1 MARKD
6 PRRRRYVRR
15 LGSIERELLEELSA
29 GDLLYGFLLS
39 ARSTRRMFRLAR
51 ERAAYR
57 QRRKQA
63 IQRLIDEEFINSS
76 ANRLSISESGKGALG
91 VAIGIARSLA
101 EKKVWDGK
109 WRIVVFDIPEKYA
122 ALRNRI
128 RTLLKKIGFVQLQQS
143 VWVFPYECED
153 LTLMIKK
160 ESDLS
165 AYILYGVLER
175 IDDESRLKRA
185 FGL

>member
-1 MARKD
+1 
-6 PRRRRYVRR
+6 
-15 LGSIERELLEELSA
+15 
-29 GDLLYGFLLS
+29 
-39 ARSTRRMFRLAR
+39 MFRLAR

-63 IQRLIDEEFINSS
+63 IARLIDEEFINAS

-91 VAIGIARSLA
+91 IAIRMARQLA

-122 ALRNRI
+122 ALRNRV

-143 VWVFPYECED
+143 VWVFPYECKD
-153 LTLMIKK
+153 LTVMIKK
-160 ESDLS
+160 ESNLS
-165 AYILYGVLER
+165 AYILYGVLEH
-175 IDDESRLKRA
+175 IENESRLKKT